1 MYILWA
7 KRTQWLKPTLAL
19 ALIFLYSCIFAILLF
34 FCLIVWN
41 NFLMVWKC
49 LSRSSDQTKDFTS
62 RRCLQYPP
70 FTRALPETSL
80 LLFDSLDLFN
90 VFHRIICSWSFHV
103 MVCSVISF
111 QLPCLCCNIPGPGQ
125 TSTNTILLWVFRW
138 ILLQVRFSIFNIL
151 GENCF
156 AKVQLR
162 EKFRGRLIHLCGRD
176 GIFSSWQGQKD
187 PRCFPS
193 YFPWHENLMED
204 WTGNKRRFE
213 DIIVE
218 EDKGG
223 GKSQHGSKIQEFLGH
238 FFWNQVSAE

>member
-1 MYILWA
+1 MFISELRPD
-7 KRTQWLKPTLAL
+7 KRFYFKTVST
-19 ALIFLYSCIFAILLF
+19 
-34 FCLIVWN
+34 V
-41 NFLMVWKC
+41 
-49 LSRSSDQTKDFTS
+49 SS
-62 RRCLQYPP
+62 

-125 TSTNTILLWVFRW
+125 ASTNTILLWVFRW

-204 WTGNKRRFE
+204 WAGNKRRFE

-218 EDKGG
+218 KDKGG
-223 GKSQHGSKIQEFLGH
+223 GESQHGSKIQEFLGY
-238 FFWNQVSAE
+238 FFLFSVIKRVQSRNSVINISSSIPT

>member
-34 FCLIVWN
+34 FCLPPDR
-41 NFLMVWKC
+41 LKQ
-49 LSRSSDQTKDFTS
+49 LSYGVEMFISELRPDKRFYFKTVSTVSS
-62 RRCLQYPP
+62 

-125 TSTNTILLWVFRW
+125 ASTNTILLWVFWW
-138 ILLQVRFSIFNIL
+138 ILLPVRFSIFNIL

-156 AKVQLR
+156 AKV
-162 EKFRGRLIHLCGRD
+162 
-176 GIFSSWQGQKD
+176 
-187 PRCFPS
+187 
-193 YFPWHENLMED
+193 
-204 WTGNKRRFE
+204 
-213 DIIVE
+213 
-218 EDKGG
+218 
-223 GKSQHGSKIQEFLGH
+223 
-238 FFWNQVSAE
+238 